1 MQTVTFI
8 IRSSQANLGGPRDT
22 DAFPESQSNA
32 NVIHTVSGVRR
43 NLGWMPG
50 SDSIGFG
57 NEVEET
63 RTGRWERN
71 DRDLARVLSLE
82 ISMISSLSRGAN
94 VEYSLNVTSWREHS
108 YDELW

>member
-32 NVIHTVSGVRR
+32 NVIHTVSRVRR
-43 NLGWMPG
+43 NLGWMSG
-50 SDSIGFG
+50 RDSTGFG
-57 NEVEET
+57 NQAVET

-108 YDELW
+108 YNELW